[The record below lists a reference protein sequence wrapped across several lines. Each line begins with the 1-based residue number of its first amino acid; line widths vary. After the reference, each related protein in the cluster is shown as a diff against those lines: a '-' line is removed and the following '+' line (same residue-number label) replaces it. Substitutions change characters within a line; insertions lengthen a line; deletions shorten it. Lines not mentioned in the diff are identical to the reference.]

1 MKKSVGI
8 LSGLAVAIAVVTIAG
23 AWYTGKQLPA
33 ELEQSIA
40 RGNAELQKA
49 LVGTGG
55 TMTIELVSLD
65 QHLFTSEA
73 KYRLK
78 ARDLRL
84 SQGEPVSFEVG
95 VDDHIEHG
103 PFPWSRV
110 KTLKLLPVM
119 AVSNSRLQKDDTTAD
134 WFAAAGDKTPV
145 TGQVTLGYAGGVQ
158 SDIALAPVKLD
169 EGDGNLM
176 DFGGMQLLLKGDKEG
191 KSLDIHGEAPRLDMT
206 LVGDDHPPIK
216 LQANGF
222 RIGGK
227 LDSTAHDMIYVGH
240 LDLYLA
246 DLQATLGPK
255 QDVLLLKG
263 LEQNSVYSAEG
274 QDRVGGR
281 LEYKVSDITY
291 AGRQV
296 GSGQMVMSMKSINMA
311 AAQAL
316 ADWYQAKAP
325 QMQAAAAQGQQ
336 GLPALDMT
344 PEEKAMVQTHLQKL
358 LADKPQF
365 ALEDL
370 SFKTANGQ
378 SRFNMTM
385 DFANPAS
392 FDLPPDQLMKQLIAR
407 LQSKLTVSKA
417 MVGDLTTLQALLDG
431 QSDPQAI
438 AQQSSQA
445 GEMLGVMALQSG
457 MATVE
462 GNDVV
467 SSLNYADGMVE
478 LNGRKMPVEDFV
490 MMMSA
495 QLAVLSPQG

>member
-8 LSGLAVAIAVVTIAG
+8 LSGLAVAIAVVTTAG

-55 TMTIELVSLD
+55 TMTIELVSLE
-65 QHLFTSEA
+65 QHLFTSQA
-73 KYRLK
+73 QYRLK
-78 ARDLRL
+78 ANDLRL
-84 SQGEPVSFEVG
+84 NEGEPVSFEVG
-95 VDDHIEHG
+95 VNDHIEHG

-110 KTLKLLPVM
+110 KVLKLLPVM
-119 AVSNSRLQKDDTTAD
+119 AVSNSQLQKDDTTAP
-134 WFAAAGDKTPV
+134 WFAAASDKSPV
-145 TGQVTLGYAGGVQ
+145 VGQVTLGYGGGVQ
-158 SDIALAPVKLD
+158 SDIQLAPVKLD
-169 EGDGNLM
+169 EGDGNVM

-191 KSLDIHGEAPRLDMT
+191 KDLEIHGESQRLDMT
-206 LVGDDHPPIK
+206 LVGDDHPPVK
-216 LQANGF
+216 LQMSGF
-222 RIGGK
+222 KMGGELGK
-227 LDSTAHDMIYVGH
+227 SDHDMLYLGH

-246 DLQATLGPK
+246 NLQATLGPK
-255 QDVLLLKG
+255 QEVLVLKG
-263 LEQNSVYSAEG
+263 LEQNSLSTAEG
-274 QDRVGGR
+274 KDRVGGR
-281 LEYKVSDITY
+281 VEYKVSDITY

-316 ADWYQAKAP
+316 LEWYQSKLP
-325 QMQAAAAQGQQ
+325 ELQAAAAQGEGQMAPQ
-336 GLPALDMT
+336 MT
-344 PEEKAMVQTHLQKL
+344 PEEEAKVKADLQKL

-365 ALEDL
+365 ALEEL

-378 SRFNMTM
+378 SRFNLSM
-385 DFANPAS
+385 DFANPTS
-392 FDLPPDQLMKQLIAR
+392 FDLPPDQLIKQLVSR

-417 MVGDLTTLQALLDG
+417 MVSDLTTLQALLDG
-431 QSDPQAI
+431 QTDAQAI
-438 AQQSSQA
+438 AMQSSQA

-467 SSLNYADGMVE
+467 SSLNYADGMVDF
-478 LNGRKMPVEDFV
+478 NGKKMPVEEFV

>member
-8 LSGLAVAIAVVTIAG
+8 LSGLAVAIAVVTTAG

-55 TMTIELVSLD
+55 TMTIELVSLE
-65 QHLFTSEA
+65 QHLFTSQA
-73 KYRLK
+73 QYRLK
-78 ARDLRL
+78 ANDLRL
-84 SQGEPVSFEVG
+84 NEGEPVSFEVG
-95 VDDHIEHG
+95 VNDHIEHG

-110 KTLKLLPVM
+110 KVLKLLPVM
-119 AVSNSRLQKDDTTAD
+119 AVSNSQLQKDDTTAP
-134 WFAAAGDKTPV
+134 WFAAASDKSPV
-145 TGQVTLGYAGGVQ
+145 VGQVTLGYGGGVQ
-158 SDIALAPVKLD
+158 SDIQLAPAKLD
-169 EGDGNLM
+169 EGDGNVM

-191 KSLDIHGEAPRLDMT
+191 KDLEIHGESQRLDMT
-206 LVGDDHPPIK
+206 LVGDDHPPLK
-216 LQANGF
+216 LQMSGF
-222 RIGGK
+222 KMGGELGK
-227 LDSTAHDMIYVGH
+227 SDHDMLYLGH

-246 DLQATLGPK
+246 NLQATLGPK
-255 QDVLLLKG
+255 QEVLVLKG
-263 LEQNSVYSAEG
+263 LEQNSLSTAEG
-274 QDRVGGR
+274 KDRVGGR
-281 LEYKVSDITY
+281 VEYKVSDITY

-316 ADWYQAKAP
+316 LEWYQSKLP
-325 QMQAAAAQGQQ
+325 ELQAAAAQGEGQMAPQ
-336 GLPALDMT
+336 MT
-344 PEEKAMVQTHLQKL
+344 PEEEAKVKADLQKL

-365 ALEDL
+365 ALEEL

-378 SRFNMTM
+378 SRFNLSM
-385 DFANPAS
+385 DFANPTS
-392 FDLPPDQLMKQLIAR
+392 FDLPPDQLIKQLVSR

-417 MVGDLTTLQALLDG
+417 MVSDLTTLQALLDG
-431 QSDPQAI
+431 QTDAQAI
-438 AQQSSQA
+438 AMQSSQA

-467 SSLNYADGMVE
+467 SSLNYADGMVDF
-478 LNGRKMPVEDFV
+478 NGKKMPVEEFV

>member
-8 LSGLAVAIAVVTIAG
+8 LSGLAVAIAVVTTAG

-55 TMTIELVSLD
+55 TMTIELVSLE

-73 KYRLK
+73 QYRLK
-78 ARDLRL
+78 ANDLRL
-84 SQGEPVSFEVG
+84 NEGEPVSFEVG
-95 VDDHIEHG
+95 VNDHIEHG

-110 KTLKLLPVM
+110 KVLKLLPVM
-119 AVSNSRLQKDDTTAD
+119 AVSNSQLQKDDTTAP
-134 WFAAAGDKTPV
+134 WFAAASDKSPV
-145 TGQVTLGYAGGVQ
+145 VGQVTLGYGGGVQ
-158 SDIALAPVKLD
+158 SDIQLAPVKLD
-169 EGDGNLM
+169 EGDGNVM

-191 KSLDIHGEAPRLDMT
+191 KDLEIHGESQRLDMT
-206 LVGDDHPPIK
+206 LVGDDHPPVK
-216 LQANGF
+216 LQMSGF
-222 RIGGK
+222 KMGGELGK
-227 LDSTAHDMIYVGH
+227 SDHDMLYLGH

-246 DLQATLGPK
+246 NLQATLGPK
-255 QDVLLLKG
+255 QEVLVLKG
-263 LEQNSVYSAEG
+263 LEQNSLSTAEG
-274 QDRVGGR
+274 KDRVGGR
-281 LEYKVSDITY
+281 VEYKVSDITY

-316 ADWYQAKAP
+316 LEWYQSKLP
-325 QMQAAAAQGQQ
+325 ELQAAAAQGEGQMAPQ
-336 GLPALDMT
+336 MT
-344 PEEKAMVQTHLQKL
+344 PEEEAKVKADLQQL

-365 ALEDL
+365 ALEEL

-378 SRFNMTM
+378 SRFNLSM
-385 DFANPAS
+385 DFANPTS
-392 FDLPPDQLMKQLIAR
+392 LDLPPDQLIKQLVSR

-417 MVGDLTTLQALLDG
+417 MVSDLTTLQALLDG
-431 QSDPQAI
+431 QTDAQAI
-438 AQQSSQA
+438 AMQSSQA

-467 SSLNYADGMVE
+467 SSLNYADGMVDF
-478 LNGRKMPVEDFV
+478 NGKKMPVEEFV

>member
-8 LSGLAVAIAVVTIAG
+8 LSGLAVAIAVVTTAG

-33 ELEQSIA
+33 ELEQSIT

-65 QHLFTSEA
+65 QHLFTSDA
-73 KYRLK
+73 QYRLK
-78 ARDLRL
+78 ANDLRL
-84 SQGEPVSFEVG
+84 NDGEPVSFEVG
-95 VDDHIEHG
+95 VNDHIEHG

-110 KTLKLLPVM
+110 KVLKLLPVM
-119 AVSNSRLQKDDTTAD
+119 AVSNSQLQKDDTTAS
-134 WFAAAGDKTPV
+134 WFAAAGDKSPV
-145 TGQVTLGYAGGVQ
+145 VGHVALGYGGGVQ
-158 SDIALAPVKLD
+158 SDIQLAPVKLD
-169 EGDGNLM
+169 EGDGNVL

-191 KSLDIHGEAPRLDMT
+191 KDLEIHGESQRLDMI
-206 LVGDDHPPIK
+206 LVGDDHPPVK
-216 LQANGF
+216 VQMSGF
-222 RIGGK
+222 KMGGELSK
-227 LDSTAHDMIYVGH
+227 SGHDMLYLGH

-246 DLQATLGPK
+246 NLQATLGPK
-255 QDVLLLKG
+255 QEVLVVKG
-263 LEQNSVYSAEG
+263 LEQNSLSTAEG
-274 QDRVGGR
+274 KDRVGGR
-281 LEYKVSDITY
+281 VEYKVSDITY

-296 GSGQMVMSMKSINMA
+296 GSGQMVMSMKSVNMA

-316 ADWYQAKAP
+316 LEWYQSKLPELQAASAQGEGQIAP
-325 QMQAAAAQGQQ
+325 Q
-336 GLPALDMT
+336 MT
-344 PEEKAMVQTHLQKL
+344 PEEEAKVKADLQKL

-365 ALEDL
+365 ALEEL

-378 SRFNMTM
+378 SRFNLSL
-385 DFANPAS
+385 DFANPTS
-392 FDLPPDQLMKQLIAR
+392 FDLPPDQLIKQLVSR

-417 MVGDLTTLQALLDG
+417 MVSDLTTLQALLDG
-431 QSDPQAI
+431 QTDAQAI
-438 AQQSSQA
+438 AMQSSQA

-467 SSLNYADGMVE
+467 SSLNYADGMVDF
-478 LNGRKMPVEDFV
+478 NGKKMPVEEFV

>member
-8 LSGLAVAIAVVTIAG
+8 LSGLAVAIAVVTTAG

-55 TMTIELVSLD
+55 TMTIELVSLE
-65 QHLFTSEA
+65 QHLFTSQA
-73 KYRLK
+73 QYRLK
-78 ARDLRL
+78 ANDLRL
-84 SQGEPVSFEVG
+84 NEGEPVSFEVG
-95 VDDHIEHG
+95 VNDHIEHG

-110 KTLKLLPVM
+110 KVLKLLPVM
-119 AVSNSRLQKDDTTAD
+119 AVSNSQLQKDDTTAP
-134 WFAAAGDKTPV
+134 WFAAASDKSPV
-145 TGQVTLGYAGGVQ
+145 VGQVTLGYGGGVQ
-158 SDIALAPVKLD
+158 SDIQLAPVKLD
-169 EGDGNLM
+169 EGDGNVM

-191 KSLDIHGEAPRLDMT
+191 KDLEIHGESQRLDMT
-206 LVGDDHPPIK
+206 LVGDDHPPVK
-216 LQANGF
+216 LQMSGF
-222 RIGGK
+222 KMGGELGK
-227 LDSTAHDMIYVGH
+227 SDHDMLYLGH

-246 DLQATLGPK
+246 NLQATLGPK
-255 QDVLLLKG
+255 QEVLVLKG
-263 LEQNSVYSAEG
+263 LEQNSLSTAEG
-274 QDRVGGR
+274 KDRVGGR
-281 LEYKVSDITY
+281 VEYKVSDITY

-316 ADWYQAKAP
+316 LEWYQSKLP
-325 QMQAAAAQGQQ
+325 ELQAAAAQGEGQMAPQ
-336 GLPALDMT
+336 MT
-344 PEEKAMVQTHLQKL
+344 PEEEAKVKADLQKL

-365 ALEDL
+365 ALEEL

-378 SRFNMTM
+378 SRFNLSM
-385 DFANPAS
+385 DFANPTS
-392 FDLPPDQLMKQLIAR
+392 FDLPPDQLIKQLVSR

-417 MVGDLTTLQALLDG
+417 MVSDLTTLQALLDG
-431 QSDPQAI
+431 QTDAQAI
-438 AQQSSQA
+438 AMQSSQA
-445 GEMLGVMALQSG
+445 GEMLGVMALQSD

-467 SSLNYADGMVE
+467 SSLNYADGMVDF
-478 LNGRKMPVEDFV
+478 NGKKMPVEEFV

>member
-8 LSGLAVAIAVVTIAG
+8 LSGLAVAIAVVTTAG

-55 TMTIELVSLD
+55 TMTIELVSLE
-65 QHLFTSEA
+65 QHLFTSQA
-73 KYRLK
+73 QYRLK
-78 ARDLRL
+78 ANDLRL
-84 SQGEPVSFEVG
+84 NEGEPVSFEVG
-95 VDDHIEHG
+95 VNDHIEHG

-110 KTLKLLPVM
+110 KVLKLLPVM
-119 AVSNSRLQKDDTTAD
+119 AVSNSQLQKDDTTAP
-134 WFAAAGDKTPV
+134 WFAAASDKSPV
-145 TGQVTLGYAGGVQ
+145 VGQVTLGYGGGVQ
-158 SDIALAPVKLD
+158 SDIQLAPVKLD
-169 EGDGNLM
+169 EGDGNVM

-191 KSLDIHGEAPRLDMT
+191 KDLEIHGESQRLDMT
-206 LVGDDHPPIK
+206 LVGDDHPPVK
-216 LQANGF
+216 LQMSGF
-222 RIGGK
+222 KMGGELGK
-227 LDSTAHDMIYVGH
+227 SDHDMLYLGH

-246 DLQATLGPK
+246 NLQATLGPK
-255 QDVLLLKG
+255 QEVLVLKG
-263 LEQNSVYSAEG
+263 LEQNSLSTAEG
-274 QDRVGGR
+274 KDRVGGR
-281 LEYKVSDITY
+281 VEYKVSDITY

-316 ADWYQAKAP
+316 LEWYQSKLP
-325 QMQAAAAQGQQ
+325 ELQAAAAQGEGQMAPQ
-336 GLPALDMT
+336 MT
-344 PEEKAMVQTHLQKL
+344 PEEEAKVKADLQKL

-378 SRFNMTM
+378 SRFNLSM
-385 DFANPAS
+385 DFANPTS
-392 FDLPPDQLMKQLIAR
+392 FDLPPDQLIKQLVSR

-417 MVGDLTTLQALLDG
+417 MVSDLTTLQALLDG
-431 QSDPQAI
+431 QTDAQAI
-438 AQQSSQA
+438 AMQSSQA

-467 SSLNYADGMVE
+467 SSLNYADGMVDF
-478 LNGRKMPVEDFV
+478 NGKKMPVEEFV